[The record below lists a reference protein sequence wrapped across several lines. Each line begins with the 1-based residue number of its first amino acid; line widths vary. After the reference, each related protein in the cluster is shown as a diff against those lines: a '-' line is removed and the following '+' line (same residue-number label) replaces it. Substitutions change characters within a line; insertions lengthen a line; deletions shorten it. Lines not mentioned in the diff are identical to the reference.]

1 MRKTFDE
8 ISDDNL
14 TDISIYEKPD
24 EFTKKFFNLKINEK
38 NYFPIEK
45 SIKAKKVLINDLL
58 KKRLLRPKDYI
69 ISRNNKMRPYFNTE
83 KTKKI
88 KKDIKFSKLYEKIR
102 FGSLDYL
109 NKYSY
114 SNSTHNKD
122 KINLNKKSLLNSQ
135 NFNFCLG
142 SVAGNN
148 KYFFS
153 HKKEKGIKDKK
164 FNKTVLGTFGSRK
177 IENMNNNNKDIE
189 KDKEKDVLNKNY
201 FNSDI
206 SNILVDNYDSNNK
219 NILFKKVSKEL
230 SINSEL
236 TTPRSNNFFDNKIKR
251 VIDDYSW
258 GKKNI
263 KSTKD
268 INISQHSI
276 NENINKEEKKTNSII
291 KEKKNKNEINISEK
305 SQLKKLILNYLNDNI
320 NEKRKANSYRKK
332 EQNIKHNYYYRNTFL
347 PISNEKLLKNFQK
360 YTILMDKENDNHT
373 LNINDGV
380 NTEQIHNIFIKN
392 KKLEM
397 EKKIKKKFCE
407 FGSKT
412 ISSLM
417 TDINSD
423 QIHLNNKLFK
433 IIDKSNK
440 KIKKEKQLD
449 KVLEIILDRKLKK
462 KKKIKAKQI
471 YIDAM
476 DGKKL
481 LEERN
486 KLRFMMRF
494 ADLIKNMKDEIALS
508 YTKNILD
515 SNTKLQNE
523 FNIPELAEYRRLKRE
538 KNLERHRNMR
548 NRLMSKNVEIEMRLK
563 VNEIEKDILYNRYEN
578 IFKKNKM
585 LNNENKY
592 KNSNSIKDDKNYHNI
607 DNILNDFEKLL
618 NE

>member
-1 MRKTFDE
+1 MRKTFEE

-14 TDISIYEKPD
+14 TNISIYEKPD
-24 EFTKKFFNLKINEK
+24 EFSKNYFNLKINEK

-45 SIKAKKVLINDLL
+45 SIKDKKVLINDLL

-69 ISRNNKMRPYFNTE
+69 ISRNNKIRPYFNTE

-88 KKDIKFSKLYEKIR
+88 KKDIKLSKLYEKIR

-109 NKYSY
+109 NKYSF

-142 SVAGNN
+142 SVVGNN

-153 HKKEKGIKDKK
+153 HKNKKEIKNRK
-164 FNKTVLGTFGSRK
+164 FNKTVLGNFGQRK
-177 IENMNNNNKDIE
+177 IENINNKDIE

-206 SNILVDNYDSNNK
+206 SNILADNYDSNNNK
-219 NILFKKVSKEL
+219 NILLKKVSKEL

-236 TTPRSNNFFDNKIKR
+236 KTPRSKNIFDIKIKR
-251 VIDDYSW
+251 VIDGYSC

-263 KSTKD
+263 KSSKD
-268 INISQHSI
+268 INISQHSL

-291 KEKKNKNEINISEK
+291 KEKKNKKEINISDK

-320 NEKRKANSYRKK
+320 NEKYKAKSYRKK
-332 EQNIKHNYYYRNTFL
+332 EKNIKHHYYYRNNFL
-347 PISNEKLLKNFQK
+347 PINNEKLLKNFQK

-380 NTEQIHNIFIKN
+380 NTEQNINNIFIKN

-397 EKKIKKKFCE
+397 EKKIKKKFYE

-417 TDINSD
+417 ADINSD

-433 IIDKSNK
+433 IIDKANK
-440 KIKKEKQLD
+440 KIKKEKQID

-462 KKKIKAKQI
+462 NKKIKAKQI

-494 ADLIKNMKDEIALS
+494 ADLIKNMKDEIALN

-515 SNTKLQNE
+515 NNAKLQNE
-523 FNIPELAEYRRLKRE
+523 FNIPELAEYRRLKKE
-538 KNLERHRNMR
+538 KNLEKHRNMR
-548 NRLMSKNVEIEMRLK
+548 NRLMSKNAEIEMRIK
-563 VNEIEKDILYNRYEN
+563 ANEIEKDILYNRYEN

-585 LNNENKY
+585 LKDENKY
-592 KNSNSIKDDKNYHNI
+592 KNSNSIKEDKNYHNI

>member
-1 MRKTFDE
+1 
-8 ISDDNL
+8 
-14 TDISIYEKPD
+14 
-24 EFTKKFFNLKINEK
+24 
-38 NYFPIEK
+38 
-45 SIKAKKVLINDLL
+45 
-58 KKRLLRPKDYI
+58 
-69 ISRNNKMRPYFNTE
+69 
-83 KTKKI
+83 
-88 KKDIKFSKLYEKIR
+88 
-102 FGSLDYL
+102 
-109 NKYSY
+109 
-114 SNSTHNKD
+114 
-122 KINLNKKSLLNSQ
+122 
-135 NFNFCLG
+135 
-142 SVAGNN
+142 
-148 KYFFS
+148 
-153 HKKEKGIKDKK
+153 
-164 FNKTVLGTFGSRK
+164 
-177 IENMNNNNKDIE
+177 
-189 KDKEKDVLNKNY
+189 
-201 FNSDI
+201 
-206 SNILVDNYDSNNK
+206 
-219 NILFKKVSKEL
+219 
-230 SINSEL
+230 
-236 TTPRSNNFFDNKIKR
+236 
-251 VIDDYSW
+251 
-258 GKKNI
+258 
-263 KSTKD
+263 
-268 INISQHSI
+268 
-276 NENINKEEKKTNSII
+276 
-291 KEKKNKNEINISEK
+291 
-305 SQLKKLILNYLNDNI
+305 
-320 NEKRKANSYRKK
+320 
-332 EQNIKHNYYYRNTFL
+332 
-347 PISNEKLLKNFQK
+347 
-360 YTILMDKENDNHT
+360 MDKENDNHT